1 MIKKILLGDEAIIH
15 GALESGVSFVSGY
28 PGCPSAE
35 IGDEFAKIAKEKGI
49 YVEWSTN
56 EKVALEAAIGASFSG
71 LKSLVNMKSFGINV
85 CSDSLLPLAYTGT
98 KAGMVIIVADDP
110 SGWSSAQSEQD
121 SRGYAYLSH
130 VPMLEPSDPQEA
142 KDFTKLGYEISEK
155 FNIPVILRITTRV
168 AHQRAPVDIEDGKSS
183 AKQIGEFISNPHQFV
198 TMPPRVL
205 EMKKELLEKIEKIK
219 EFADKSDVNK
229 INKGKDL
236 KDIGI
241 IVSGVSYFHLLEAQ
255 KELGL
260 DLSVLKLGFFYP
272 LPENKIKNF
281 IKPLKKA
288 LIIEELNGYIEKEVK
303 VIAKDENLNLEVF
316 GKNMLS
322 EIGELNAEMI
332 LTVLSKITGKKIKME
347 KINQVDLPRRTAR
360 LCEGC
365 PYWHVFPTLKR
376 IAPKGT
382 VFGGDIGCYMIAG
395 LPPHNMQDYL
405 FSMGAGTGIS
415 HGVKKSTKQK
425 VISLIGDATFFHAGI
440 PEIINTVYNKSNPLI
455 IVLDNRIT
463 AMTGHQANPGMGKNA
478 MGEDSEMLKIEDIVK
493 ACGVKNVK
501 VIDQGNPGE
510 LENAVKEFL
519 DKDEV
524 SVIVCRR
531 ICALLAK
538 RQSVDTHEQ

>member
-35 IGDEFAKIAKEKGI
+35 IGDEFLKIAKDMGV
-49 YVEWSTN
+49 YAEWSTN

-98 KAGMVIIVADDP
+98 KAGMVIVVADDP

-130 VPMLEPSDPQEA
+130 IPILEPSDPQEA

-155 FNIPVILRITTRV
+155 FNIPVILRIVTRV
-168 AHQRAPVDIEDGKSS
+168 AHQRAPVDIEDEKPVVE
-183 AKQIGEFISNPHQFV
+183 KIGEFIPNVHQFV

-219 EFADKSDVNK
+219 EYADKSDMNK
-229 INKGKDL
+229 ISKGKDM
-236 KDIGI
+236 KDLGI
-241 IVSGVSYFHLLEAQ
+241 IVSGVSYSHFLEAQ

-260 DLSVLKLGFFYP
+260 DLPVLKLGFFYP
-272 LPENKIKNF
+272 LPEEKIKNF
-281 IKPLKKA
+281 IKPLKKV
-288 LIIEELNGYIEKEVK
+288 LIIEELNGYIEKEIK
-303 VIAKDENLNLEVF
+303 VIAKDANSELEVF
-316 GKNMLS
+316 GKNVLP
-322 EIGELNAEMI
+322 EIGELNVEKI
-332 LTVLSKITGKKIKME
+332 LIALSKIAGKKIKIE
-347 KINQVDLPRRTAR
+347 KPKQMDLPRRTAR

-405 FSMGAGTGIS
+405 FSMGAGIGIS
-415 HGVKKSTKQK
+415 HGVKKSTNQK

-440 PEIINTVYNKSNPLI
+440 PGIINTVYNKSNPLI

-463 AMTGHQANPGMGKNA
+463 AMTGHQVNPGMGKNL
-478 MGEDSEMLKIEDIVK
+478 MGENSEMLKIEDIVK

-510 LENAVKEFL
+510 LENAVKDFL

-538 RQSVDTHEQ
+538 RQSVDQHEQ